1 MKRLKFAEF
10 TSCENFRGYCGP
22 ILHGVKGMGKKC
34 GLCFLFLGFFQ
45 YWLLNKLMYRE
56 RLKLNKISRFGTF
69 FPSISSLFF
78 PLVSSSS
85 SIFFFIKIILSVDLE
100 NSTRSI

>member
-1 MKRLKFAEF
+1 
-10 TSCENFRGYCGP
+10 
-22 ILHGVKGMGKKC
+22 MGKKC

-56 RLKLNKISRFGTF
+56 RLRLNKISHFGTF

-85 SIFFFIKIILSVDLE
+85 SFFFFFFFFFIKMILSVDLE

>member
-1 MKRLKFAEF
+1 
-10 TSCENFRGYCGP
+10 
-22 ILHGVKGMGKKC
+22 MGKKC

-56 RLKLNKISRFGTF
+56 RLRLNKISHFGTF

-85 SIFFFIKIILSVDLE
+85 SIFFFFFYKNDLE
-100 NSTRSI
+100 CGFGKFYKKYLI